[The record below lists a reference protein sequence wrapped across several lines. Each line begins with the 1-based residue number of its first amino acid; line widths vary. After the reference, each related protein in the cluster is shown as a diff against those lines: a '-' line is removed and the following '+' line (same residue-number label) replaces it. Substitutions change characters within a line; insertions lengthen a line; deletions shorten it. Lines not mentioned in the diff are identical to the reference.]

1 MMLSIRL
8 NPEEEEEIMLWYN
21 NPQAMR
27 AIQEVTHGSEDD
39 RRRRHSVRVIGRRK

>member
-1 MMLSIRL
+1 MF
-8 NPEEEEEIMLWYN
+8 WYN

-39 RRRRHSVRVIGRRK
+39 RRRRYAIRMISRRREG